1 MDMKMKENRSTR
13 EKTENANAV
22 SYTVTMKPIRKEHPE
37 EMAEESLTRLI
48 ESYRRAPY
56 PSEITILDIDEVVYE
71 RMTRLVQ
78 AIGREDVMTG
88 SFVSRVIFE
97 HLEKHADLIRKI
109 EEQDPKRQ

>member
-1 MDMKMKENRSTR
+1 MKMKENRSTR
-13 EKTENANAV
+13 KKTENANAV

-48 ESYRRAPY
+48 ESYRRAP
-56 PSEITILDIDEVVYE
+56 TILDIDEVVYE

-97 HLEKHADLIRKI
+97 HLERHADLIRKI